1 MGEWNQTCMLTGLP
15 IAIGEPCAGVLITQT
30 PEKWSRIGPS
40 KFFRPLSVAIY
51 GDYDGYG
58 GLENPHAD
66 PKIIEI
72 LNASGRFRC
81 KNRWDRD
88 GWEPFTGRDI
98 KTWLRGLSEKSICY
112 AGRDLSTPVYL
123 ALIKKSFF
131 DEAVKATR
139 DEYPDD
145 EFSYMLR
152 VLVREA
158 SETYGAMLS
167 EPELE
172 TEARK
177 LYLFDRYLDIMRRPW
192 MPDAVGGQN
201 SVESDLQV
209 KFYRDVLA
217 AAEEIRRE
225 FK

>member
-15 IAIGEPCAGVLITQT
+15 IAVHEPCAGVLITRT
-30 PEKWSRIGPS
+30 PEKQSLIGPS
-40 KFFRPLSVAIY
+40 RFFRPLSVAVY

-58 GLENPHAD
+58 GLEDPHAG
-66 PKIIEI
+66 PRIIGI

-81 KNRWDRD
+81 KNKWNRD
-88 GWEPFTGRDI
+88 DWEPFTGKDI
-98 KTWLRGLSEKSICY
+98 DAWLRGLSEKNICY
-112 AGRDLSTPVYL
+112 AGRDLSAPVYL

-131 DEAVKATR
+131 DEAVKTAR
-139 DEYPDD
+139 SEYPDD

-152 VLVREA
+152 VLTRES
-158 SETYGAMLS
+158 SETYSAMLS

-177 LYLFDRYLDIMRRPW
+177 LYLFDRYMNIMRRPW
-192 MPDAVGGQN
+192 MPDAVGGQ
-201 SVESDLQV
+201 SSIESDLQV

-217 AAEEIRRE
+217 AAEEIRQE